1 MRKFAID
8 PEKDTGQPTL
18 CNTLRRLW
26 RRVDDPEARE
36 MIADCF
42 DYAKRMDAKMRE
54 RKWQVGV
61 LEKQTRTKAPVSP
74 SK

>member
-1 MRKFAID
+1 MRKHAID

-54 RKWQVGV
+54 RRWQVGV
-61 LEKQTRTKAPVSP
+61 LEKQVRMRAPKMP
-74 SK
+74 TE

>member
-8 PEKDTGQPTL
+8 PERDTGQPTL

-42 DYAKRMDAKMRE
+42 DYAKRMDAKLRE
-54 RKWQVGV
+54 RKRQA
-61 LEKQTRTKAPVSP
+61 EFYERTHIPLQGDHHG
-74 SK
+74 